1 MRRIY
6 LIRHALPDMTPE
18 KKRCIGCTDVPLG
31 TLGRL
36 QSAVLGEYMKT
47 KPVSAV
53 FCSGLSRARE
63 TARAI
68 SQVPVVVSALR
79 EMDAGEWDGLF
90 FDEIRQKWPEIYEK
104 RGVDPNYP
112 IPGAEAIEQ
121 GQRRFA
127 GAVEA
132 IINKT
137 DGDIAIVAHCTVI
150 QSFLCYVLET
160 DVKTC
165 REYRLDYTGIC
176 TIGHAC
182 GRYSVLNINEIPAV
196 PLTDALCEVLLTA
209 AEAPLEHCRN
219 VAETADQITR
229 ELMEAGISLDR
240 EQIHF
245 GALLHDIAR
254 KEPNHTDAGARWMD
268 ALGYPE
274 IADLIRT
281 HHDPD
286 TDEICEK
293 TIVFLA
299 DKLPVEERFS
309 RSLSKCTTEEARAA
323 HARRLE
329 AALALKKKINSL
341 CGKELIS

>member
-6 LIRHALPDMTPE
+6 LIRHALPDQPPG
-18 KKRCIGCTDVPLG
+18 KKRCIGSTDVPLG

-36 QSAVLGEYMKT
+36 QAVRLGEHMKT
-47 KPVSAV
+47 KPVSGV
-53 FCSGLSRARE
+53 FCSDLSRARE
-63 TARAI
+63 TAYAI
-68 SQVPVVVSALR
+68 SQCPVVVSGLR
-79 EMDAGEWDGLF
+79 EMDAGAWDGLF

-137 DGDIAIVAHCTVI
+137 DGDIVIVAHCTVI
-150 QSFLCYVLET
+150 QSFLSFVLGT
-160 DVKTC
+160 DVKKS
-165 REYRLDYTGIC
+165 RDYRLDYTGIC
-176 TIGHAC
+176 TIGYNH
-182 GRYSVLNINEIPAV
+182 GGYSVLDVNKIPAV
-196 PLTDALCEVLLTA
+196 PLTDALCEALLTA
-209 AEAPLEHCRN
+209 AGAPLEHCRN
-219 VAETADQITR
+219 VAERADRITR
-229 ELMEAGISLDR
+229 ALLAAGISLDR
-240 EQIHF
+240 ERIRF
-245 GALLHDIAR
+245 GAMLHDIAR
-254 KEPNHTDAGARWMD
+254 KEQNHTDTGAQWME

-274 IADLIRT
+274 IADIIRT

-286 TDEICEK
+286 TEEICEK

-309 RSLSKCTTEEARAA
+309 RSFSKCTTEAARAA
-323 HARRLE
+323 HARRQE
-329 AALALKKKINSL
+329 AALALKEKINSL
-341 CGKELIS
+341 CGKELIP

>member
-6 LIRHALPDMTPE
+6 LIRHALPDQPPE
-18 KKRCIGCTDVPLG
+18 KKRCIGSTDVPLG
-31 TLGRL
+31 TLGKL
-36 QSAVLGEYMKT
+36 QAVRLGEYMKT
-47 KPVSAV
+47 KPVSGV
-53 FCSGLSRARE
+53 FCSDLSRARE

-90 FDEIRQKWPEIYEK
+90 FDEIRQKWPEVYEK

-132 IINKT
+132 ILQKT
-137 DGDIAIVAHCTVI
+137 EGDIAIVAHCTVI
-150 QSFLCYVLET
+150 QSFLSFVLGT
-160 DVKTC
+160 DVKKC
-165 REYRLDYTGIC
+165 RDYRLDYTGIC
-176 TIGHAC
+176 TIGYAC
-182 GRYSVLNINEIPAV
+182 GRYSVLCVNEIPAI
-196 PLTDALCEVLLTA
+196 PLTDALCEALLTA
-209 AEAPLEHCRN
+209 AGAPLEHCRK
-219 VAETADQITR
+219 VAETADRITR
-229 ELMEAGISLDR
+229 ALLAAGISLDR

-254 KEPNHTDAGARWMD
+254 KEQNHTDTGARWMD

-309 RSLSKCTTEEARAA
+309 RSFSKWVTVATIS
-323 HARRLE
+323 
-329 AALALKKKINSL
+329 LAKAK
-341 CGKELIS
+341 